1 MTIEN
6 LTAALAVRVMDWGVG
21 PDRFL
26 LGDRRWT
33 PRWRFQPAERLEDA
47 FRLLERL
54 VPDEYTMGAA
64 DNGCFWVKIRVAGRT
79 GEARE
84 SSKARAVTFA
94 IARALDLEV
103 DR

>member
-1 MTIEN
+1 MG
-6 LTAALAVRVMDWGVG
+6 WGVG

-26 LGDRRWT
+26 VGDRRWL
-33 PRWRFQPAERLEDA
+33 PRWRFQPMKRLEDA
-47 FRLLERL
+47 FRLLEHAA
-54 VPDEYTMGAA
+54 PEDYTMGATEA
-64 DNGCFWVKIRVAGRT
+64 GGLFWVKVRVAGMT

-84 SSKARAVTFA
+84 SSKSRAITLA